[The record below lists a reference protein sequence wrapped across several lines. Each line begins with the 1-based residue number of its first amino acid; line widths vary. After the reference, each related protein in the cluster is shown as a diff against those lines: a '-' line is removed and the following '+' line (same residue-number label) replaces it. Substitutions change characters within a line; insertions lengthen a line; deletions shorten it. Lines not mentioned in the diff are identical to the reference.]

1 MTARWK
7 QWVLNPDHKAVLSFS
22 GGKDSTAMYLLALEQ
37 GVDFLPVFA
46 DTGHEHDLTYEY
58 VRNISRLTGGP
69 EVKWVRA
76 DFSAA
81 FARKRMFIARDAR
94 TGRRNGRKIR
104 WSNKA
109 KRRALSVLYP
119 SGIPFLDLCMLKGRF
134 PSTRA
139 RFCSE
144 ELKHHPLFFEVIDP
158 LMEAGETVISWQG
171 VRAEESRNR
180 AGLARIEKVGGGL
193 FNYRPIHSWTWRQV
207 FDIHRRHNVEPNL
220 LYSRGCSRVGCMP
233 CIHARKSEI
242 LSISK
247 YFPDEIDRMAE
258 WERRVSLASKRQQ
271 STFFAADKTPG
282 AHRGDRNMP
291 VPDIR
296 EVVEWSRTGRGGKQF
311 DLFSHGDS
319 PQCSSLYGLC
329 E

>member
-1 MTARWK
+1 MTAHWK

-46 DTGHEHDLTYEY
+46 DTGHEHDLTYDY

-81 FARKRMFIARDAR
+81 FARKRMFIARDTR

-109 KRRALSVLYP
+109 KRRALSVLHP

-144 ELKHHPLFFEVIDP
+144 ELKHHPLFFDVIEV
-158 LMEAGETVISWQG
+158 
-171 VRAEESRNR
+171 
-180 AGLARIEKVGGGL
+180 
-193 FNYRPIHSWTWRQV
+193 
-207 FDIHRRHNVEPNL
+207 
-220 LYSRGCSRVGCMP
+220 
-233 CIHARKSEI
+233 
-242 LSISK
+242 
-247 YFPDEIDRMAE
+247 
-258 WERRVSLASKRQQ
+258 
-271 STFFAADKTPG
+271 
-282 AHRGDRNMP
+282 
-291 VPDIR
+291 
-296 EVVEWSRTGRGGKQF
+296 
-311 DLFSHGDS
+311 
-319 PQCSSLYGLC
+319 PQC
-329 E
+329 